1 MWPIQGRLRIRES
14 SSMISLKIV
23 YEYGLLKDDYPRKVI
38 KFESCKS
45 CNYTSESMVRVQT
58 RSGYGH
64 CSVQYKWTCP
74 IERATLNVF
83 HLWPISPGNYYYKAH
98 ATIHCREIFKVDGL
112 IQCDSIQVNYCPH
125 AMPATCG
132 ASHVNYNTFWLLFH
146 HHRYHAPHTP
156 LQYDPSQRF
165 VRTKPTPEEIN
176 TQQTCFHK
184 RKGKKSDADG
194 VQHRQK
200 YESTL
205 C

>member
-1 MWPIQGRLRIRES
+1 M
-14 SSMISLKIV
+14 
-23 YEYGLLKDDYPRKVI
+23 
-38 KFESCKS
+38 
-45 CNYTSESMVRVQT
+45 
-58 RSGYGH
+58 
-64 CSVQYKWTCP
+64 
-74 IERATLNVF
+74 F

-146 HHRYHAPHTP
+146 HHRYHAPHT

-165 VRTKPTPEEIN
+165 VHTKPTPEEIN

-205 C
+205 CQNRGLAKRNPSHNVCSQSTFSQNKKGVFELEFRVTVPT